1 MADSVLTAPASKAGY
16 SAKDLVRDLVDEL
29 PDNCTLE
36 DIMLELY
43 IRASVIES
51 RQQMAD
57 GQGLSLEQAQKELD
71 SWFTSRSLRSSS
83 PS

>member
-1 MADSVLTAPASKAGY
+1 MANSVLAAKTSKVDY
-16 SAKDLVRDLVDEL
+16 NAKDLVRGIVDEL

-43 IRASVIES
+43 IRASIIES
-51 RQQMAD
+51 SQQIAF
-57 GQGLSLEQAQKELD
+57 GQGLSLEQARKELD
-71 SWFTSRSLRSSS
+71 LWFTSRSLPNSS

>member
-1 MADSVLTAPASKAGY
+1 MANSVLTAPASTPGY